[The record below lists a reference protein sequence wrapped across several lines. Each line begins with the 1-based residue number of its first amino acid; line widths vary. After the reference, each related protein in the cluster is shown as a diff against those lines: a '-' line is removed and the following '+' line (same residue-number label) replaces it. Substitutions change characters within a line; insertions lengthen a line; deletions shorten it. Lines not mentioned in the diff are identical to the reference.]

1 MEYTLTELR
10 AEVVA
15 ALAGGDET
23 ATWSNA
29 LVDAALRRALQAV
42 DRLGPVYEATH
53 TVTTAGAEQELS
65 ALPGLLEVTGLAWPW
80 HEGIAFEESAV
91 RWRTVGEATK
101 VRLRSGVPAVG
112 DALRVRYRKAHTL
125 EGLDGAST
133 TSLPAELRASLAL
146 GGACFAVQLRARQ
159 AIENPAL
166 PRETVAWLRAWAEA
180 LEHDF
185 VAELVGRTRSQSDLI
200 WEGVGL

>member
-1 MEYTLTELR
+1 MAYTLTELR

-23 ATWSNA
+23 ATWNSA
-29 LVDAALRRALQAV
+29 LVDAALRRALQTI
-42 DRLGPVYEATH
+42 DQLGPVYEATH
-53 TVTTAGAEQELS
+53 TVTTAGAEQVIV

-80 HEGIAFEESAV
+80 REGSAFEESAV
-91 RWRTVGEATK
+91 RWRTAGEPST
-101 VRLRSGVPAVG
+101 VWLRSGVPAVG
-112 DALRVRYRKAHTL
+112 DALRVRYRRAHTL
-125 EGLDGAST
+125 EGLDGASAT
-133 TSLPAELRASLAL
+133 TLPADLRASLAL

-166 PRETVAWLRAWAEA
+166 PRDAVAWLRAWAES
-180 LEHDF
+180 LERDF
-185 VAELVGRTRSQSDLI
+185 IAELVGRTRSQSDPL